1 MSTDIIQAN
10 YAHLDEVAA
19 RFGQHA
25 ERIATLDRRV
35 RQGVQ
40 ALADGGWEG
49 AGSAAF
55 LAEMQGEVF
64 PALQRFRQALE
75 EARAVTLE
83 AKIILQQAEEEAARV
98 FQVDVMGASDS
109 TVDGFSPLSPW
120 VSAPFAAGASVFG
133 PGPVPVFGRGGR
145 VPAGYTNAGKRLWLY
160 IGGSGPDTM
169 FSLHPHAGWGR
180 APWKLPKPN
189 LRFDYGPI
197 NTKLGQGF
205 TPRGTAIPVPAGPN
219 FFHWNVQ
226 GGMGQV
232 GKPLFGSFGEAI
244 SKDHQLLTNNL
255 QPKGN
260 VMGRIPGGTLVRG
273 ASRGLFV
280 VGAGLDAY
288 NIATADDKVKES
300 VKVASGWGGA
310 WAGAKGGAAVGAT
323 IGSFFGPGPGTA
335 VGGVV
340 GGVVGGIGGYIA
352 GSSVGEAIYD
362 LFD

>member
-1 MSTDIIQAN
+1 
-10 YAHLDEVAA
+10 
-19 RFGQHA
+19 
-25 ERIATLDRRV
+25 
-35 RQGVQ
+35 GVQ

-55 LAEMQGEVF
+55 LAEMQGEIF

-98 FQVDVMGASDS
+98 FQGDVLGVSDGAGN
-109 TVDGFSPLSPW
+109 GFSPLSPW
-120 VSAPFAAGASVFG
+120 VSAPFAAGASVLGTVDGFAPLSPWMSAPFAAGASVFG
-133 PGPVPVFGRGGR
+133 PGPAPIFGRGGR

-169 FSLHPHAGWGR
+169 FSIHPHAGWGR

-189 LRFDYGPI
+189 LRFDYGII

-205 TPRGTAIPVPAGPN
+205 TPRGLGVPVPAGPN

-226 GGMGQV
+226 GNMGQINT
-232 GKPLFGSFGEAI
+232 PLFRSFDGPI
-244 SKDHQLLTNNL
+244 LKDHQLLTNN
-255 QPKGN
+255 PNPRGN
-260 VMGRIPGGTLVRG
+260 VIGRIPGGSLIRG

-280 VGAGLDAY
+280 VGAGLDVY

-335 VGGVV
+335 IGGVV
-340 GGVVGGIGGYIA
+340 GGVFGGIGGYLA
-352 GSSVGEAIYD
+352 GSSVGEAVYD